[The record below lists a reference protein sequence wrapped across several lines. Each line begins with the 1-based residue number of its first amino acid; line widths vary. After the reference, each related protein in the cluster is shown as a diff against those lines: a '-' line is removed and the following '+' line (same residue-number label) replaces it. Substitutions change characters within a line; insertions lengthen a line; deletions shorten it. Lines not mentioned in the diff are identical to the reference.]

1 MHGVCLDKPELG
13 QSRKISTKKKTQNTM
28 LRLPFS
34 NGKLYNY
41 TNILVNGK
49 KVSMSPQ
56 NAINK
61 QHLRTFRLMKSLCNY
76 YIRDVKPISFNWE
89 YYTYSQDWLTLL
101 NMFVIFICE
110 KLIRKYNQGTHY
122 RFFVVL
128 ARWIL
133 KFAHKHIN
141 QFQVDEQG
149 C

>member
-1 MHGVCLDKPELG
+1 
-13 QSRKISTKKKTQNTM
+13 M

-76 YIRDVKPISFNWE
+76 YIRDVKPISFNWV
-89 YYTYSQDWLTLL
+89 Y
-101 NMFVIFICE
+101 
-110 KLIRKYNQGTHY
+110 
-122 RFFVVL
+122 
-128 ARWIL
+128 
-133 KFAHKHIN
+133 
-141 QFQVDEQG
+141 
-149 C
+149 